1 MKKVT
6 EDYEALRFNT
16 AISQLMVFV
25 NEANKQETL
34 PKSQMVDF
42 IKMLSPVAPH
52 LSEELW
58 EKMGMT
64 EELTY
69 AAWPTYDESKLVS
82 DTIEVVIQVN
92 GKLRAKMHVSRDA
105 SKEELEAEALGNERV
120 QEFTEGKTV
129 RKVIVVPGKLVNIV
143 VG

>member
-1 MKKVT
+1 
-6 EDYEALRFNT
+6 
-16 AISQLMVFV
+16 
-25 NEANKQETL
+25 
-34 PKSQMVDF
+34 
-42 IKMLSPVAPH
+42 
-52 LSEELW
+52 
-58 EKMGMT
+58 MT